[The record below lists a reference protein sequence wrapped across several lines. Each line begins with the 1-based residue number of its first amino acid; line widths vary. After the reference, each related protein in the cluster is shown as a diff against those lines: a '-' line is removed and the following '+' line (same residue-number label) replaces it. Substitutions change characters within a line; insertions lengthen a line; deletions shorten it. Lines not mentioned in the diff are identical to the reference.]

1 VLSRNSSADPREA
14 EVREALM
21 AICINTAV
29 WTAKGRVRD
38 REERHARPNLKKELV
53 RIVERVALSVD
64 SVEEVHDVK
73 VRSYGG
79 MYYVDMKIHV
89 DPDLSVEEA
98 HRVAE
103 RVEETVKK
111 ALGSGRV
118 VEVLIHYEPTTPH
131 N

>member
-1 VLSRNSSADPREA
+1 
-14 EVREALM
+14 
-21 AICINTAV
+21 
-29 WTAKGRVRD
+29 
-38 REERHARPNLKKELV
+38 
-53 RIVERVALSVD
+53 
-64 SVEEVHDVK
+64 
-73 VRSYGG
+73 

-98 HRVAE
+98 HMVAE